1 MRLRSARPS
10 RNAVKTTQAAPP
22 IMVGN
27 IGMKYSVASSPS
39 AAMARV
45 AGPPHGL
52 RPLMILSESIATVAR
67 IIGFMPM
74 RLYNGNMAAQVI
86 M

>member
-10 RNAVKTTQAAPP
+10 RKAVKTTQAAPP

-27 IGMKYSVASSPS
+27 NGMKYSPASTPS
-39 AAMARV
+39 AAIARV
-45 AGPPHGL
+45 AGPPQGL
-52 RPLMILSESIATVAR
+52 KPLMMLSDNMAMVAR

-74 RLYNGNMAAQVI
+74 RLYNGSIAAQVI

>member
-1 MRLRSARPS
+1 M
-10 RNAVKTTQAAPP
+10 NTTHAAPP
-22 IMVGN
+22 MTVGN
-27 IGMKYSVASSPS
+27 IGMKYSVASRPS

-52 RPLMILSESIATVAR
+52 MPLMMLNDSIDTVAR

-74 RLYNGNMAAQVI
+74 RLYSGSMAAQVI